1 MSCMDV
7 KKNKMTIIE
16 LRKIYRET
24 LNLPNKESDF
34 IFKIILEN
42 LCTIDPIKIALDPD
56 FIVAEDSK
64 KLMLDS
70 LDKIS
75 KNYPVD
81 YIINKK
87 YFYGYDFYVNEDVLI
102 PRPETEEL
110 VDWIIKD
117 NKNINNSKKVIDLCS
132 GSGCIGIVIS
142 KENNNMD
149 VTLSD
154 VSDKA
159 LKICNTNRLK
169 LHSPAEIIKLD
180 LNSKFTSK
188 IKYDIIVSNPPYLSH
203 NQYDEIPENVKFE
216 PDIALFAPLK
226 NPLYFYEKILEF
238 SLSNLNINGQV
249 YLEINP
255 VFIEDF
261 NKLLL
266 RFNPNDVNFRDDFR
280 GKKRLV
286 KVSF

>member
-1 MSCMDV
+1 MDD

-117 NKNINNSKKVIDLCS
+117 NINIDNTKKVIDLCS
-132 GSGCIGIVIS
+132 GSGCIGIVVS
-142 KENNNMD
+142 KENDNMD

-159 LKICNTNRLK
+159 LEICDKNRKK
-169 LHSPAEIIKLD
+169 LDSPAGIIKLD
-180 LNSKFTSK
+180 LNSRFISQ
-188 IKYDIIVSNPPYLSH
+188 IKYDIIVSNPPYLTHIHS
-203 NQYDEIPENVKFE
+203 YEIGENVKFE
-216 PDIALFAPLK
+216 PDIALFAPFNK
-226 NPLYFYEKILEF
+226 PLHFYEKILEF
-238 SLSNLNINGQV
+238 SLSNLNKNGQI

-255 VFIEDF
+255 IFIKDF
-261 NKLLL
+261 NELLL
-266 RFNPNDVNFRDDFR
+266 RFKPNDVNFRDDFR

-286 KVSF
+286 KLSF

>member
-1 MSCMDV
+1 MDD

-16 LRKIYRET
+16 LRNIYRER
-24 LNLPNKESDF
+24 LNLPNKESDS

-42 LCTIDPIKIALDPD
+42 LCSIDPIKIALNPN
-56 FIVAEDSK
+56 FIIIEDSK

-110 VDWIIKD
+110 VDWIIED
-117 NKNINNSKKVIDLCS
+117 NININNTKKVIDLCS

-142 KENNNMD
+142 KENDNMD

-154 VSDKA
+154 VSEKA
-159 LKICNTNRLK
+159 LEICNRNRKK
-169 LHSPAEIIKLD
+169 LDSPAEIIKLD
-180 LNSKFTSK
+180 LNSKTTSK

-203 NQYDEIPENVKFE
+203 INYDEIGENVKFE
-216 PDIALFAPLK
+216 PNIALFAPL
-226 NPLYFYEKILEF
+226 NNSLHFYEKILEF
-238 SLSNLNINGQV
+238 SLSNLNKNGQI

-255 VFIEDF
+255 IFIEDF
-261 NKLLL
+261 NELLL